1 MDLGQPMCYAIGCAC
16 LGQAGVGGAGGHH
29 VQVQVAAL
37 SWRGMAGLGVGQGG
51 GPIMSDRM
59 PPTTKPINGRTNSVG
74 PGKRCRSLALFAI
87 KEARKPLWN
96 IAHNSPRSLLA
107 SGTAI
112 ANEPLASMEFSGK
125 DLEDIQRVAGLL
137 NLTVD
142 ELLQQSRLNSSKIT
156 AGSVSSSP
164 QPSPQPRPRHIA
176 SQQRSP
182 LFQHQESPVLSN
194 QHHQPSFDPD
204 LRLELDLDLD
214 LDTFDLGDPNLSGS
228 GSDPSELALPAPG
241 PPVTKDQGARVV
253 LLNPHTTSY
262 DCDEA
267 AWGINPPPGH
277 VFAFDDV
284 TMDSDAAD
292 DGSYVPVSDAKV
304 DFDSVSEY
312 TVREDQEY
320 VLEDASADWSLVSA
334 SSESP
339 LSKLPMSP
347 PMGSID
353 KRYHRIA
360 PKVPKHSA
368 QTPSESSSHRV
379 KKKRSPYEGSKRVD
393 THLTRQL
400 HACVRCRMQRNRC
413 IPDPNNPRGP
423 CLTCQ
428 NRTVRMSRLPC
439 LRYMVTDSTLFRTG
453 LDYMPFY
460 RTHPMVGPH
469 YGDFH
474 LERQWTDAPSKVLCL
489 GQVGSMHIKIE
500 LREFVPPANT
510 RDVDLKGRPMY
521 AVPWAVADPDA
532 VVEAITEYIDRSVTR
547 YMAAYLDDTD
557 PLVWNIFQAAYRAS
571 VFPLPNE
578 MLKKTLRLW
587 VACRFIESKWR
598 CWSETGWADSEL
610 RAMNPEDP
618 FYKGLDSPPPYIDY
632 QFASIVMHRILAP
645 LRKDVLRI
653 LQGTF
658 NTHNPKDWFAT
669 FLTCFILL
677 QNYEMQM
684 LFQSQ
689 FARRREAQLFTPG
702 FDWAAPR
709 VRRMARLDAEQ
720 SQFMSQC
727 RDVVVHKG
735 NSPSRDT
742 ILTMGAETVLLG
754 QQGQAWGNLAVKAN
768 CPPRYVP
775 VSTEWPVKL
784 EGDLAWGPASFASE
798 DDYTLVLTEDEVLEV
813 RSGLQHFNELGL
825 YGNEVSPTTFPL
837 PTLGPKLRQIS
848 ADVHRGRGFAVVRGL
863 KPDEFSPEDNV
874 LVFLGISCYVGVK
887 RGRQD
892 EEGNMLMHIRD
903 AKLSK
908 TPQQDRPTRYSS
920 RASTFHTDTFCDI
933 LALQIRNNASSGGK
947 NMLASS
953 WTIYNTLMRTHPH
966 LRELLAQPIWS
977 FDSRGKLL
985 PSSTRPLLY
994 HHAGRVLLNFAR
1006 EPLLGL
1012 DGVRRA
1018 AGLPALDDAQRRA
1031 LDVVEEIAKRS
1042 QIVLDARPG
1051 DVLFVNNHAVLH
1063 SREAFEDDAASP
1075 RYLVR
1080 MWLKNPELA
1089 WELPRG
1095 LQAGNARIYEDNEL
1109 GEQWNVVDAPRVLF
1123 RLSERLSS

>member
-1 MDLGQPMCYAIGCAC
+1 
-16 LGQAGVGGAGGHH
+16 
-29 VQVQVAAL
+29 
-37 SWRGMAGLGVGQGG
+37 MADWVS
-51 GPIMSDRM
+51 P
-59 PPTTKPINGRTNSVG
+59 TKPISGRTNSVAAG
-74 PGKRCRSLALFAI
+74 IGNRCRPEPPLALFPI
-87 KEARKPLWN
+87 QDPQKLHWKT
-96 IAHNSPRSLLA
+96 AHSPRSSLA
-107 SGTAI
+107 PRTTFASNG
-112 ANEPLASMEFSGK
+112 PLFADMEFSGK

-142 ELLQQSRLNSSKIT
+142 ELLQQSRVNSSKIT
-156 AGSVSSSP
+156 SASSSP
-164 QPSPQPRPRHIA
+164 QPSPRRSA
-176 SQQRSP
+176 NQQRSP
-182 LFQHQESPVLSN
+182 LFQESHVLSS
-194 QHHQPSFDPD
+194 HHQPSFG
-204 LRLELDLDLD
+204 LD
-214 LDTFDLGDPNLSGS
+214 LDTFDLADPHSSSS
-228 GSDPSELALPAPG
+228 GSDPSELALP
-241 PPVTKDQGARVV
+241 PPANTQDQGTRVV

-262 DCDEA
+262 DCDAA
-267 AWGINPPPGH
+267 AWGTNQPAGD
-277 VFAFDDV
+277 VFAFDDT
-284 TMDSDAAD
+284 TMDSDPAD
-292 DGSYVPVSDAKV
+292 DGSYVPVSDVKL

-312 TVREDQEY
+312 TVREGQEFM
-320 VLEDASADWSLVSA
+320 LEDASADWALVSA
-334 SSESP
+334 SPESP
-339 LSKLPMSP
+339 ELQLAMSP
-347 PMGSID
+347 AIGSVD

-360 PKVPKHSA
+360 PKFPRHGA

-379 KKKRSPYEGSKRVD
+379 KKKRSPYEGRKRVD

-428 NRTVRMSRLPC
+428 HRTVRMSRLPC

-460 RTHPMVGPH
+460 RAHPMVGPQ

-474 LERQWTDAPSKVLCL
+474 LERQWTDAPSKILCL
-489 GQVGSMHIKIE
+489 GQVGSMHIKVE

-521 AVPWAVADPDA
+521 AVPWAIADPDA
-532 VVEAITEYIDRSVTR
+532 VVEAFTEYIDRSVTQ

-610 RAMNPEDP
+610 RAMNPQDP
-618 FYKGLDSPPPYIDY
+618 FYQGLDSPPPYIDY
-632 QFASIVMHRILAP
+632 QFASIVMQRILNP

-658 NTHNPKDWFAT
+658 NTHNPQEWFAT

-689 FARRREAQLFTPG
+689 FARRREAQKLFTPK
-702 FDWAAPR
+702 FDWTAPR

-720 SQFMSQC
+720 SHFMSQC
-727 RDVVVHKG
+727 RDVVAIKL
-735 NSPSRDT
+735 N
-742 ILTMGAETVLLG
+742 MGVETVLLG
-754 QQGQAWGNLAVKAN
+754 QQGQTWGDLTVKAN
-768 CPPRYVP
+768 CPPRYIP
-775 VSTEWPVKL
+775 VSSEWPVEM
-784 EGDLAWGPASFASE
+784 EGDLAWGPASFGSE
-798 DDYTLVLTEDEVLEV
+798 DEYTLVLSESDVSEV

-825 YGNEVSPTTFPL
+825 YGNEVSPSTFPL

-848 ADVHRGRGFAVVRGL
+848 ADVHQGRGFAVVRGL

-874 LVFLGISCYVGVK
+874 LVFLGISCYVGVQ

-933 LALQIRNNASSGGK
+933 LALQTRNNASAGGR

-953 WTIYNTLMRTHPH
+953 WTVYNELARAHPQ

-977 FDSRGKLL
+977 FDSRGKFL
-985 PSSTRPLLY
+985 PSNTRPLLY
-994 HHAGRVLLNFAR
+994 HHDGRALLNFAR

-1018 AGLPALDDAQRRA
+1018 AGLPPLTADQRRA
-1031 LDVVEEIAKRS
+1031 LDAVEAIAKQN
-1042 QIVLDARPG
+1042 QIVLAAEPG

-1063 SREAFEDDAASP
+1063 SREAFEDAPESP

-1080 MWLKNPELA
+1080 MWLRNPDLA
-1089 WELPRG
+1089 WSLPRG
-1095 LQAGNARIYEDNEL
+1095 LQAGNARIYGENEL
-1109 GEQWNVVDAPRVLF
+1109 GEQWNVVDAPRVMF